1 MAIRSMPQPPFSA
14 ELLADLHADNV
25 APELREQL
33 WPVVRQDG
41 ESLRFI
47 HALDDVSTELRALG
61 RSDRI
66 IHTMPDDVAA
76 RLADFIDG
84 FDLDEAP
91 TETGATIYRL
101 PVTAVPES
109 DDDTVRGV
117 TPIAAQPVTDEETVR
132 TPVAAEPA
140 TDDETVRVVG
150 TAVVAE
156 PATDDE
162 TVRVVGNPVAGN
174 PATDDETV
182 RVIGTPVAAE
192 PATDDETVRVVRSP
206 AASEPDDETVRVL
219 RTPVAADPEADVDT
233 VRATR
238 PAAPI
243 SLDDHRRSRL
253 RWITA
258 AAAAVAVVACA
269 SIALTVVRGNDA
281 TPTAQ
286 PTSDITQLGEDLSAP
301 MMLSALGRNDATG
314 LLGNPAARER
324 CMRANGLERT
334 ILGSNNVRL
343 QGKDAVLILLTG
355 PRTPKITALVVG
367 TGCTTDDPQ
376 FITVQDIG

>member
-1 MAIRSMPQPPFSA
+1 MATRSMPQPPFSA

-41 ESLRFI
+41 EALRFV
-47 HALDDVSTELRALG
+47 HALDDVSAELRALG

-66 IHTMPDDVAA
+66 IHTMPDDIAA
-76 RLADFIDG
+76 RLVEFVDG

-91 TETGATIYRL
+91 TETDATIYRL
-101 PVTAVPES
+101 PV
-109 DDDTVRGV
+109 
-117 TPIAAQPVTDEETVR
+117 AAAPD
-132 TPVAAEPA
+132 
-140 TDDETVRVVG
+140 TDDETVRVVR
-150 TAVVAE
+150 TPVAAQ
-156 PATDDE
+156 PVTDDE
-162 TVRVVGNPVAGN
+162 TVRVVRTPV
-174 PATDDETV
+174 PAEPTTDDETV
-182 RVIGTPVAAE
+182 RVIGTPVLAE
-192 PATDDETVRVVRSP
+192 PAADDETVRVVRTP
-206 AASEPDDETVRVL
+206 GAAAPESDEETVRVL
-219 RTPVAADPEADVDT
+219 RTPVAADPQADVDT
-233 VRATR
+233 VRGTR

-269 SIALTVVRGNDA
+269 SIALTVVRGNDTA
-281 TPTAQ
+281 PTAQ
-286 PTSDITQLGEDLSAP
+286 PTSDGTQLGEDLSAP

-376 FITVQDIG
+376 LITVQDIG

>member
-1 MAIRSMPQPPFSA
+1 MATRSMPQPPFSA

-41 ESLRFI
+41 DALRFV
-47 HALDDVSTELRALG
+47 HALDDVSADLRALG
-61 RSDRI
+61 RSDQI
-66 IHTMPDDVAA
+66 IHTMPDDIAA
-76 RLADFIDG
+76 RLAEFVDG
-84 FDLDEAP
+84 FDLDEEP

-101 PVTAVPES
+101 PVAA
-109 DDDTVRGV
+109 
-117 TPIAAQPVTDEETVR
+117 TPDSDEETVR
-132 TPVAAEPA
+132 ARTPVAAQPV
-140 TDDETVRVVG
+140 TDDETVRVTRTPVTG
-150 TAVVAE
+150 E
-156 PATDDE
+156 PT
-162 TVRVVGNPVAGN
+162 P
-174 PATDDETV
+174 DDETV
-182 RVIGTPVAAE
+182 RVIGTPVAA
-192 PATDDETVRVVRSP
+192 DDETVRVARTPVTATP
-206 AASEPDDETVRVL
+206 EADDETERVL
-219 RTPVAADPEADVDT
+219 RTPVAAGPEADVDT
-233 VRATR
+233 VRASR

-243 SLDDHRRSRL
+243 SLDDHRRNRL
-253 RWITA
+253 RWFTA

-281 TPTAQ
+281 TPSAQ
-286 PTSDITQLGEDLSAP
+286 PTSDSTQLGEDLSAP
-301 MMLSALGRNDATG
+301 AMLSALGRNDATG

-334 ILGSNNVRL
+334 VLGSNNIRY

-376 FITVQDIG
+376 HLTVQDIG

>member
-1 MAIRSMPQPPFSA
+1 MATRSMPQPPFSA

-25 APELREQL
+25 APELREHL

-41 ESLRFI
+41 AALRFV
-47 HALDDVSTELRALG
+47 HALDDVSAELRALG

-66 IHTMPDDVAA
+66 IHSMPDDVAA
-76 RLADFIDG
+76 RLAEFVDG

-101 PVTAVPES
+101 PVASTPE
-109 DDDTVRGV
+109 
-117 TPIAAQPVTDEETVR
+117 
-132 TPVAAEPA
+132 
-140 TDDETVRVVG
+140 TDDETVR
-150 TAVVAE
+150 AVTPLAARSVSDEETVRAPVAAE
-156 PATDDE
+156 SVADDATVRVTGSPVAAESVADDTTVRVTGSPGAAESATDDQ
-162 TVRVVGNPVAGN
+162 
-174 PATDDETV
+174 TV
-182 RVIGTPVAAE
+182 RVIGTPVAAA
-192 PATDDETVRVVRSP
+192 PAPDDETVRVVRT
-206 AASEPDDETVRVL
+206 AAAESDDETVRVL
-219 RTPVAADPEADVDT
+219 RTPHAEDPEADVDT
-233 VRATR
+233 VRGTR

-286 PTSDITQLGEDLSAP
+286 PTSDVAQLGEDLSAP

-343 QGKDAVLILLTG
+343 QGRDAVLILLTG

-376 FITVQDIG
+376 LITVQDIG